1 MTHTIKVNSVSCEAC
16 INTIKKELEKIDNVK
31 HVNFNKASLSVKME
45 KQYYKKHSYENLK

>member
-1 MTHTIKVNSVSCEAC
+1 MTHTIKVNSVSCKAC